1 VTRQIDGEITAER
14 SRLETMRPSQKP
26 NRARG
31 RGNRKP
37 NGNNLNRVYESSGP
51 EGKVRGTPQQIIEK
65 YLSLARDAQTSGN
78 RVIAENFLQH
88 AEHYQRILVE
98 ATGVRT
104 DRQENQQPS
113 QNQFDGDDSDD
124 LDAESG
130 GDEAVAGSSRRRPD
144 EPAQA
149 ERQSD
154 RGDSR
159 RTNGQ
164 DDGQGGRR
172 NDRKNDSRAPR
183 ESEVSGLTTID
194 SGGADDGNLL
204 VDAEE
209 LGASQPRRR
218 RRTADPAATPAA
230 PAETP
235 AAAPTAT
242 AADAEPPAE

>member
-1 VTRQIDGEITAER
+1 
-14 SRLETMRPSQKP
+14 MRPSQKP

-37 NGNNLNRVYESSGP
+37 SGNNLNRVFESSGP

-65 YLSLARDAQTSGN
+65 YISLARDAQTSGN

-104 DRQENQQPS
+104 DRPDNQQPG

-130 GDEAVAGSSRRRPD
+130 GDEAAAGSSRQRAD

-149 ERQSD
+149 ERQND

-172 NDRKNDSRAPR
+172 GERKNDNRAPR
-183 ESEVSGLTTID
+183 EPEVSGLTTID
-194 SGGADDGNLL
+194 SGGADNGNLL

-218 RRTADPAATPAA
+218 RRTADPVASPA
-230 PAETP
+230 PAEAP
-235 AAAPTAT
+235 ATSPAAT
-242 AADAEPPAE
+242 AADADVEPQAE